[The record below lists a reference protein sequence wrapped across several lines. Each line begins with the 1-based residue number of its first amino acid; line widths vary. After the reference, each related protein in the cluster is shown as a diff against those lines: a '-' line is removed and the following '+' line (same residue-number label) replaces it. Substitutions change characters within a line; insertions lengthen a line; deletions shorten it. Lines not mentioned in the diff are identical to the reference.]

1 MYSLVTEHEDFLVVD
16 KHPEVSM
23 HNEPVASSD
32 GSADNARHKRVG
44 LIQQLRLDFNTPHI
58 YPVHRL
64 DKPTSGLLI
73 CAKSAEANSQLSQL
87 FQNKK
92 VEKYYLALS
101 THKPKKKQG
110 LIAGDMERTRN
121 GNWKL
126 TTTSNKPAITQ
137 FFSYGL
143 GEGKRLFI
151 LKPYTGKTHQL
162 RVALKSIGAPITGD
176 ARYAPVKDS
185 SDRTY
190 LHAYCLRFRHGAT
203 DYHFQSLPS
212 DGDFNTTVIDYIAT
226 HLSEPWKLSWPSLP
240 KKYLSSHSI
249 KNTPEDKKN
258 DAALLDAVQCIID
271 IASEPLS
278 EYQLIKILN
287 QQGWELST
295 NATDSLTL
303 FTSHFLVFNALYRL
317 QVEYWKKQQ
326 RYLAISVL
334 SIFLHPKIEDNDRYG
349 NNTSLVSY
357 TADTELREYYLD
369 ASQLE
374 VATEESVNSMLNQF
388 WERYIATDESSEAL
402 QFFSLKHP
410 VTQQEIKK
418 RYRTLAMEHHPDRG
432 GKPEI
437 FQKVNWA
444 FGVLQRVYK

>member
-1 MYSLVTEHEDFLVVD
+1 MYSLVAEHEDFLVVD

-23 HNEPVASSD
+23 HNEQLASSD
-32 GSADNARHKRVG
+32 GSTDNAHHKEVG

-73 CAKSAEANSQLSQL
+73 CAKTAEANSQLSQL
-87 FQNKK
+87 FQNKQ

-101 THKPKKKQG
+101 NHKPKKKQG

-126 TTTSNKPAITQ
+126 TTTSNRPAITQ

-162 RVALKSIGAPITGD
+162 RVALKSVGAPIKGD
-176 ARYAPVKDS
+176 IRYSSAKDR
-185 SDRTY
+185 SDRTC
-190 LHAYCLRFRHGAT
+190 LHAYCLRFRYADK

-212 DGDFNTTVIDYIAT
+212 GDDFNSGFIEYVIAN
-226 HLSEPWKLSWPSLP
+226 LNEPWKLSWPALP
-240 KKYLSSHSI
+240 KKYLSVHSI
-249 KNTPEDKKN
+249 KKTQKNKKN
-258 DAALLDAVQCIID
+258 DNALVDAIQCIID
-271 IASEPLS
+271 ITSEPLS

-287 QQGWELST
+287 QQGWDLSI
-295 NATDSLTL
+295 NSVDSLRL

-317 QVEYWKKQQ
+317 QVDYWKKQQ
-326 RYLAISVL
+326 RYLAISAL
-334 SIFLHPKIEDNDRYG
+334 SIFLHPKIENNDG
-349 NNTSLVSY
+349 GTSNSLTGY
-357 TADTELREYYLD
+357 AADTELRDYYLD
-369 ASQLE
+369 TSQLE
-374 VATEESVNSMLNQF
+374 AASEESVNAMLNQF
-388 WERYIATDESSEAL
+388 WEHYIATDESSEAL
-402 QFFSLKHP
+402 QFFSLEHP
-410 VTQQEIKK
+410 TTQKEIKQ